1 MQKKK
6 LKIALV
12 GNPNTGKTSL
22 FNKLT
27 GLHKKIGNYPGIT
40 VNRVSGSFKLDD
52 GTEVE
57 LIDLPGTYSLHPTSK
72 DEEVVLKEL
81 LKNTEGIDGV
91 LMVADVNN
99 LKRNMILLTELQDLG
114 YPVMLAIN
122 MCDEMKKKGIIIDV
136 EKLQD
141 LLKIPVILISAKK
154 AKGNGLRE
162 GKGRI
167 HQMKELIPEMF
178 HFPSRKYFEHYK
190 LTGTNLD
197 FIRQDFPQ
205 ENLYKLWLLFTE
217 QDKFKKLIKEK
228 YPQINELP
236 FDKATVKRLLQK
248 EVIKRYQDIN
258 RILKQT
264 YKIDKSRATGLTERI
279 DRILLHKF
287 WGLLIFVLIMF
298 LVFQAIFNWA
308 SVPMDWIDNFFSQTT
323 VFLKTHLPN
332 NQLTDLL
339 TDGILSGI
347 AGVLIFVP
355 QITLLFLFIALLEEM
370 GYMSRIVFLMDR
382 IMQPFGLSGKS
393 VVPLL
398 SGTACAVPAIMSAR
412 TIENAKE
419 RLISMLITPF
429 ITCSARLPVYTIII
443 ALVIP
448 DKKLFGFLNLQGLV
462 LLALYFLGFMAALI
476 SAYVLSKLIK
486 SSYKRFFILEMPEYK
501 APIPKNVFITV
512 WDHVKAFIF
521 GAGKIIVAF
530 SIILWFLATH
540 GSEKFSHAETYLN
553 QAKQNGIEQYQNM
566 DLASYR
572 LEHSYLGQMG
582 KLIEPVIKPL
592 GYDWKIG
599 IAILTSFA
607 AREVFVS
614 TLSTIYSVGDAD
626 NDQLLRE
633 RMANERNLITGGK
646 TFTFAVG
653 ISLLLFYAFA
663 MQCFSTLA
671 TLRNETKT
679 WKWPVIVFF
688 YMTGFAYLTAFVAY
702 QILK

>member
-1 MQKKK
+1 MTKMTKT

-40 VNRVSGSFKLDD
+40 VHRVSGQFTLDD
-52 GTEVE
+52 GTQIE

-81 LKNTEGIDGV
+81 LRNTEGIDGILV
-91 LMVADVNN
+91 VADVTN
-99 LKRNMILLTELQDLG
+99 LKRNLILLTELQDLG
-114 YPVMLAIN
+114 YPVMLAVN
-122 MCDEMKKKGIIIDV
+122 MCDEMQKKGIQIDV
-136 EKLQD
+136 EQLRKHLQ
-141 LLKIPVILISAKK
+141 IPVILVSAKK
-154 AKGNGLRE
+154 SRGDGLRQ

-167 HQMKELIPEMF
+167 HQMKEMIPQMF
-178 HFPSRKYFEHYK
+178 DMPSKEYFRNYN
-190 LTGTNLD
+190 LTGTNID
-197 FIRQDFPQ
+197 FITPDYPN
-205 ENLYKLWLLFTE
+205 ENLYKLWLLYTE
-217 QDKFKKLIKEK
+217 QDKFNAYIKEN
-228 YPQINELP
+228 YPKIFDLP
-236 FDKATVKRLLQK
+236 FNKTTIKRLLQK
-248 EVIKRYQDIN
+248 EIVKRYKDIN
-258 RILKQT
+258 HILKDT
-264 YKIDKSRATGLTERI
+264 YKVDKSKATGLTDRI

-287 WGLLIFVLIMF
+287 WGLLIFIFIMF
-298 LVFQAIFNWA
+298 LVFQSIFTWA
-308 SVPMDWIDNFFSQTT
+308 ALPMDWIDGSFSHTA
-323 VFLKTHLPN
+323 VYFKTHLPA
-332 NQLTDLL
+332 NQLTALL
-339 TDGILSGI
+339 TDGLIPGI

-419 RLISMLITPF
+419 RLISMLVTPF

-443 ALVIP
+443 ALIIP
-448 DKKLFGFLNLQGLV
+448 EKDVFGFVNLQGLV
-462 LLALYFLGFMAALI
+462 LLALYLLGFVSALI
-476 SAYVLSKLIK
+476 SAYVLSKVIK
-486 SSYKRFFILEMPEYK
+486 SKYKRFFILEMPEYK
-501 APIPKNVFITV
+501 APILKNVWITV
-512 WDHVKAFIF
+512 WDNVKAFVF

-540 GSEKFSHAETYLN
+540 GGDKFANASHYY
-553 QAKQNGIEQYQNM
+553 QMEQTAGNTALPDNLSAYK
-566 DLASYR
+566 

-582 KLIEPVIKPL
+582 KTIEPVIKPL

-599 IAILTSFA
+599 IALLTSFA

-614 TLSTIYSVGDAD
+614 TLSTIYSVG
-626 NDQLLRE
+626 NDDEQLLRE
-633 RMANERNLITGGK
+633 RLASEHNLITGQK

-653 ISLLLFYAFA
+653 ISLLLFYVFA

-671 TLRNETKT
+671 TLHHETKT
-679 WKWPVIVFF
+679 WKWPVIIFF
-688 YMTGFAYLTAFVAY
+688 YMTGIAYISALIAY
-702 QILK
+702 QLLK

>member
-1 MQKKK
+1 MTHKKK

-52 GTEVE
+52 GTEIE

-81 LKNTEGIDGV
+81 LRNTEGIDGILV
-91 LMVADVNN
+91 VADVNN

-114 YPVMLAIN
+114 YPVMLAVN
-122 MCDEMKKKGIIIDV
+122 MCDEMKKKGISIDV
-136 EKLQD
+136 EKLEE
-141 LLKIPVILISAKK
+141 LLQIPVVLVSAKK
-154 AKGNGLRE
+154 SKADGLRQ

-167 HQMKELIPEMF
+167 HQMRERLKEMF
-178 HFPSRKYFEHYK
+178 TFPSKRFFENYH
-190 LTGTNLD
+190 LTPTNID
-197 FIRQDFPQ
+197 FIRPDFPK

-217 QDKFKKLIKEK
+217 QDKFKKLIDNKF
-228 YPQINELP
+228 PQIKDLP
-236 FDKATVKRLLQK
+236 FDYTTTKRLLQK
-248 EVIKRYQDIN
+248 EVIKRYKDIN
-258 RILKQT
+258 NILKQT
-264 YKIDKSRATGLTERI
+264 YKIDKTKATGLTERI

-287 WGLLIFVLIMF
+287 WGIFIFVLIMF
-298 LVFQAIFNWA
+298 LVFQSIFTWA
-308 SVPMDWIDNFFSQTT
+308 SLPMDWIDGFFSQTSAY
-323 VFLKTHLPN
+323 LKTHLPA
-332 NQLTDLL
+332 NQLTGLL

-347 AGVLIFVP
+347 AGVLMFVP

-382 IMQPFGLSGKS
+382 MMQPFGLSGKS

-412 TIENAKE
+412 TIENSKE
-419 RLISMLITPF
+419 RLISMLVTPF
-429 ITCSARLPVYTIII
+429 MTCSARLPVYTIII

-448 DKKLFGFLNLQGLV
+448 DKMVFGFMNLQGLV
-462 LLALYFLGFMAALI
+462 LFGLYFIGFLSALF
-476 SAYVLSKLIK
+476 SAYFLSKIVK

-501 APIPKNVFITV
+501 APILKNIWITV
-512 WDHVKAFIF
+512 WDNVKAFVF

-540 GSEKFSHAETYLN
+540 GSEKYNKAEEYFKSN
-553 QAKQNGIEQYQNM
+553 QNAVSQSSNM
-566 DLASYR
+566 DLSSYK

-582 KLIEPVIKPL
+582 KTIEPVIKPL

-599 IAILTSFA
+599 IALLTSFA

-614 TLSTIYSVGDAD
+614 TLSTIYSVGNTDD
-626 NDQLLRE
+626 EQLLRE
-633 RMANERNLITGGK
+633 RMANERNMITEQK
-646 TFTFAVG
+646 TFNFAVG
-653 ISLLLFYAFA
+653 ISLLLFYVFA

-679 WKWPVIVFF
+679 WKWPIIVFF
-688 YMTGFAYLTAFVAY
+688 YMTGIAYMSAFAAY
-702 QILK
+702 QLLK

>member
-1 MQKKK
+1 MKQKRK

-40 VNRVSGSFKLDD
+40 VHRVSGQFTLDD
-52 GTEVE
+52 GTEIE

-81 LKNTEGIDGV
+81 LLNREKIDGI

-99 LKRNMILLTELQDLG
+99 LKRNLILLHEIQDLG
-114 YPVMLAIN
+114 FPVMLAIN
-122 MCDEMKKKGIIIDV
+122 MCDEMQKKGIKIDV
-136 EKLQD
+136 DKLRE
-141 LLKIPVILISAKK
+141 LLQIPVILVSAKK
-154 AKGNGLRE
+154 SKADGQRE
-162 GKGRI
+162 GKGKI
-167 HQMKELIPEMF
+167 HQMKEMIPDMF
-178 HFPSRKYFEHYK
+178 KMPSKKYFEHYG
-190 LTGTNLD
+190 LTGTSID
-197 FIRQDFPQ
+197 FIKPDHPN
-205 ENLYKLWLLFTE
+205 EPVYKLWLLYTE
-217 QDKFKKLIKEK
+217 QDKFGKEIKEH
-228 YPQINELP
+228 YPKIYDLP
-236 FDKATVKRLLQK
+236 FDRSTLKRLLQK
-248 EVIKRYQDIN
+248 EVIKRYRDIN
-258 RILKQT
+258 RILKET
-264 YKIDKSRATGLTERI
+264 YHIDKSQATGLTERI
-279 DRILLHKF
+279 DRILLHKV
-287 WGLLIFVLIMF
+287 WGILIFMLIMF
-298 LVFQAIFNWA
+298 LVFQAIFTWA
-308 SVPMDWIDNFFSQTT
+308 SVPMDWIDRFFSQTNIY
-323 VFLKTHLPN
+323 LKSHLPD
-332 NQLTDLL
+332 NQLTALL
-339 TDGILSGI
+339 TDGIVSGI
-347 AGVLIFVP
+347 SGVLIFVP

-382 IMQPFGLSGKS
+382 LMQPFGLSGKS

-412 TIENAKE
+412 TIENSKE
-419 RLISMLITPF
+419 RLISMLVTPF

-448 DKKLFGFLNLQGLV
+448 DKDIAGFINLQGLV
-462 LLALYFLGFMAALI
+462 LLGLYFLGFSAALL
-476 SAYVLSKLIK
+476 SAYILSKLIK
-486 SSYKRFFILEMPEYK
+486 SKYKRYFILEMPEYK
-501 APIPKNVFITV
+501 APIAKNVLITV

-540 GSEKFSHAETYLN
+540 GGNEFQHAEQSYKQEIHKSE
-553 QAKQNGIEQYQNM
+553 QATLESFK
-566 DLASYR
+566 

-582 KLIEPVIKPL
+582 KTIEPVIKPL

-614 TLSTIYSVGDAD
+614 TLSTIYSVGNAD
-626 NDQLLRE
+626 DDQLLRE
-633 RMANERNLITGGK
+633 RMANEKSRITGTN

-653 ISLLLFYAFA
+653 ISLLLFYVFA

-671 TLRNETKT
+671 TLKNETKT

-688 YMTGFAYLTAFVAY
+688 YMTGLAYITAFLAY
-702 QILK
+702 QILS

>member
-1 MQKKK
+1 MEQKRK

-40 VNRVSGSFKLDD
+40 VHRVSGQFTLDD
-52 GTEVE
+52 GTEIE

-81 LKNTEGIDGV
+81 LRNRENIDGV

-99 LKRNMILLTELQDLG
+99 LKRNLILLHEIQDLG
-114 YPVMLAIN
+114 FPVMLAIN
-122 MCDEMKKKGIIIDV
+122 MCDEMQKKGIKIDV
-136 EKLQD
+136 KKLQE
-141 LLKIPVILISAKK
+141 LLQIPVILVSAKK
-154 AKGNGLRE
+154 SKADGQRA

-167 HQMKELIPEMF
+167 HQMREMIPDMF
-178 HFPSRKYFEHYK
+178 KMPSKKYFENYG
-190 LTGTNLD
+190 LTGTSID
-197 FIRQDFPQ
+197 FIKPDYPD
-205 ENLYKLWLLFTE
+205 EPVYKLWLLYTE
-217 QDKFKKLIKEK
+217 QDKFDKEIKAHYSK
-228 YPQINELP
+228 IYDLP
-236 FDKATVKRLLQK
+236 FDRNTLKRLLQK
-248 EVIKRYQDIN
+248 EVIKRYRDIN
-258 RILKQT
+258 RILKET
-264 YKIDKSRATGLTERI
+264 YHIDKSQATGLTERI
-279 DRILLHKF
+279 DRILLHKV
-287 WGLLIFVLIMF
+287 WGILIFILIMF
-298 LVFQAIFNWA
+298 LVFQAIFTWA
-308 SVPMDWIDNFFSQTT
+308 SVPMDWIDQFFSQTNMY
-323 VFLKTHLPN
+323 LKAHLPD
-332 NQLTDLL
+332 NQLTALL
-339 TDGILSGI
+339 TDGIISGI
-347 AGVLIFVP
+347 SGVLIFVP
-355 QITLLFLFIALLEEM
+355 QISLLFLFIALLEEM

-382 IMQPFGLSGKS
+382 LMQPFGLSGKS

-412 TIENAKE
+412 TIENSKE
-419 RLISMLITPF
+419 RLISMLVTPF

-448 DKKLFGFLNLQGLV
+448 DKDIAGFINLQGLV
-462 LLALYFLGFMAALI
+462 LLGLYFLGFTAALL
-476 SAYVLSKLIK
+476 SAFVLSKLIK
-486 SSYKRFFILEMPEYK
+486 SKYKRYFILEMPEYK
-501 APIPKNVFITV
+501 APIAKNVLITV

-540 GSEKFSHAETYLN
+540 GGPEFQ
-553 QAKQNGIEQYQNM
+553 QAEQYYKQETRKSEQAT
-566 DLASYR
+566 LEAFK

-582 KLIEPVIKPL
+582 KTIEPIIKPL

-599 IAILTSFA
+599 IALLTSFA

-614 TLSTIYSVGDAD
+614 TLSTIYSVGNAD
-626 NDQLLRE
+626 DDQLLRE
-633 RMANERNLITGGK
+633 RMANEKSRITGTN

-653 ISLLLFYAFA
+653 VSLLLFYAFA

-688 YMTGFAYLTAFVAY
+688 YMTGLAYVTAFLAY
-702 QILK
+702 QILN

>member
-1 MQKKK
+1 MAQNKQY
-6 LKIALV
+6 KIALI

-40 VNRVSGSFKLDD
+40 VNRVSGNFTLDD
-52 GTEVE
+52 GTAIE

-81 LKNTEGIDGV
+81 LLNREGIDGV

-99 LKRNMILLTELQDLG
+99 LKRNLILLKEIQDLG
-114 YPVMLAIN
+114 FPVMLAIN
-122 MCDEMKKKGIIIDV
+122 MCDEMQKKGIKIDV
-136 EKLQD
+136 EKLHE
-141 LLKIPVILISAKK
+141 LLQIPVILVSAKK
-154 AKGNGLRE
+154 TKADGKRH

-167 HQMKELIPEMF
+167 HQMKEMIPEMF
-178 HFPSRKYFEHYK
+178 KTSSKRYFENYG
-190 LTGTNLD
+190 LTGTSID
-197 FIRQDFPQ
+197 FIKPDYPG
-205 ENLYKLWLLFTE
+205 EPVYKLWLLYTE
-217 QDKFKKLIKEK
+217 QDKFGEELQTK
-228 YPQINELP
+228 YPKIYDLP
-236 FDKATVKRLLQK
+236 FDRSTIKRLLQK
-248 EVIKRYQDIN
+248 EVIKRYKDIN
-258 RILKQT
+258 RILKET
-264 YKIDKSRATGLTERI
+264 YHIDKTAATGLTERI
-279 DRILLHKF
+279 DRILLHKV
-287 WGLLIFVLIMF
+287 WGILIFIFIMF
-298 LVFQAIFNWA
+298 LVFQAIFSWA
-308 SVPMDWIDNFFSQTT
+308 SAPMDWIDSFFSQTNIY
-323 VFLKTHLPN
+323 LKSHLPD
-332 NQLTDLL
+332 NQLTALL
-339 TDGILSGI
+339 TDGIISGI

-370 GYMSRIVFLMDR
+370 GYMSRVVFLMDR
-382 IMQPFGLSGKS
+382 LMQPFGLSGKS

-412 TIENAKE
+412 TIENSKE

-448 DKKLFGFLNLQGLV
+448 EKDVAGFINLQGLV
-462 LLALYFLGFMAALI
+462 LLALYFLGFAAALI
-476 SAYVLSKLIK
+476 SAFGLSKIIK
-486 SSYKRFFILEMPEYK
+486 STYKRYFILEMPEYK

-512 WDHVKAFIF
+512 WDHVKAFVF

-540 GSEKFSHAETYLN
+540 GGREF
-553 QAKQNGIEQYQNM
+553 QNAEQYFKQEM
-566 DLASYR
+566 YKSEQATLEAFK

-582 KLIEPVIKPL
+582 KSIEPAIKPL

-599 IAILTSFA
+599 IALLTSFA

-614 TLSTIYSVGDAD
+614 TLSTIYSVGNAD
-626 NDQLLRE
+626 DDQRLRE
-633 RMANERNLITGGK
+633 RMANEKNQITGDN

-688 YMTGFAYLTAFVAY
+688 YMTGLAYLSAFVAY
-702 QILK
+702 QILS

>member
-1 MQKKK
+1 MKKNRK
-6 LKIALV
+6 LKIALI

-40 VNRVSGSFKLDD
+40 VHRVSGHFTLDD
-52 GTEVE
+52 GTEIE

-72 DEEVVLKEL
+72 DEELVLKEL
-81 LKNTEGIDGV
+81 LRNREGIDGI

-99 LKRNMILLTELQDLG
+99 LKRNLILLHEIQDLG
-114 YPVMLAIN
+114 FPVMLAIN
-122 MCDEMKKKGIIIDV
+122 MCDEMKKKGIKIDV
-136 EKLQD
+136 DKLRE
-141 LLKIPVILISAKK
+141 LLQIPVILVSAKK
-154 AKGNGLRE
+154 SKADGQHQ

-167 HQMKELIPEMF
+167 HQMKEMIADMF
-178 HFPSRKYFEHYK
+178 KAPSRKYFETYG
-190 LTGTNLD
+190 LTGTSID
-197 FIRQDFPQ
+197 FIKPDYPDVPI
-205 ENLYKLWLLFTE
+205 YKLWLLYTE
-217 QDKFKKLIKEK
+217 QDKFGKEIKEQ
-228 YPQINELP
+228 YPKIYELP
-236 FDKATVKRLLQK
+236 FDRSTLKRLLQK
-248 EVIKRYQDIN
+248 EVIKRYRDIN
-258 RILKQT
+258 RILKDT
-264 YKIDKSRATGLTERI
+264 YRIDKTEATGLTERI
-279 DRILLHKF
+279 DRILLHKV
-287 WGLLIFVLIMF
+287 WGILIFLFIMF
-298 LVFQAIFNWA
+298 LVFQAIFTWA
-308 SVPMDWIDNFFSQTT
+308 SIPMDWIDQFFSQTNAY
-323 VFLKTHLPN
+323 LKTHLPN

-382 IMQPFGLSGKS
+382 LMQPFGLSGKS

-412 TIENAKE
+412 TIENDKE
-419 RLISMLITPF
+419 RLISMLVTPF

-448 DKKLFGFLNLQGLV
+448 SKDVAGFINLQGLV
-462 LLALYFLGFMAALI
+462 LLALYLLGFAAALM
-476 SAYVLSKLIK
+476 SAFVLSKMIK
-486 SSYKRFFILEMPEYK
+486 SKYKRYFILEMPEYK
-501 APIPKNVFITV
+501 APIAKNVLITV
-512 WDHVKAFIF
+512 WDHVKAFVF

-540 GSEKFSHAETYLN
+540 GPAGFDNPSFDKPFQLSSSE
-553 QAKQNGIEQYQNM
+553 QAAYK
-566 DLASYR
+566 
-572 LEHSYLGQMG
+572 LEHSYLGKMG
-582 KLIEPVIKPL
+582 KTIEPVIKPL

-599 IAILTSFA
+599 IALLTSFA

-614 TLSTIYSVGDAD
+614 TLSTIYSVGNTDD
-626 NDQLLRE
+626 EQLLRE
-633 RMANERNLITGGK
+633 RMANEKSQITGTY
-646 TFTFAVG
+646 TFTLAVG

-688 YMTGFAYLTAFVAY
+688 YMTGLAYLSAFVAY
-702 QILK
+702 QLMS